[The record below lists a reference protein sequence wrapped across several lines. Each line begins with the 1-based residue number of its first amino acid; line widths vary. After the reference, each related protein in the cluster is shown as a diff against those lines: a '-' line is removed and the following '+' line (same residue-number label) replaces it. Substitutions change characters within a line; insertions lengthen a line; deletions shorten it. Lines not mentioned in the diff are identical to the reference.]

1 MQQRFPAIGWFC
13 LAILLAVAGVLL
25 PAVAFGQAPPHSD
38 PQIDPP
44 RITEPRDDLPQSP
57 SKLLG
62 IPKDQVRGL
71 DFLFGALKVAPDEES
86 AKHVEAR
93 ILALW
98 SRTSSDTTVL
108 LMQRAKVAMNAQQFD
123 IALKLLDAVLKLH
136 PDYIE
141 GWSQRA
147 TLYYMQSDLQ
157 HSLEDIEQVL
167 IREPRHFGALAGL
180 GVIMQELGDDRRALD
195 AFRKALA
202 INPHLESVRDLV
214 KTLTEK
220 VEGRDI

>member
-1 MQQRFPAIGWFC
+1 MQQRFPATGWFC

-25 PAVAFGQAPPHSD
+25 PAVAFGQAPPHSG
-38 PQIDPP
+38 PQIAPP
-44 RITEPRDDLPQSP
+44 GVTEPRDLPQSH
-57 SKLLG
+57 SKLPG

-71 DFLFGALKVAPDEES
+71 DFLLGALKVAPDEES

-108 LMQRAKVAMNAQQFD
+108 LMQRAKVAMNARQFD

-147 TLYYMQSDLQ
+147 TLYHMQNDFQ

>member
-1 MQQRFPAIGWFC
+1 MPQRFPAIGWFC
-13 LAILLAVAGVLL
+13 LIILLAAALI
-25 PAVAFGQAPPHSD
+25 PAVAFAQAPPDSG
-38 PQIDPP
+38 PQIAPP
-44 RITEPRDDLPQSP
+44 ETTQPNDLPRP
-57 SKLLG
+57 SARLPG
-62 IPKDQVRGL
+62 IPKDRGL

-108 LMQRAKVAMNAQQFD
+108 LMQRVKVATDAQQFD

-141 GWSQRA
+141 GWSRRA
-147 TLYYMQSDLQ
+147 TLYYMQNDYQ
-157 HSLEDIEQVL
+157 RSLEDIEQVL
-167 IREPRHFGALAGL
+167 IREPRHFAALAGL
-180 GVIMQELGDDRRALD
+180 GMIMQELGDDRRALD

-202 INPHLESVRDLV
+202 INPHLENVREAV